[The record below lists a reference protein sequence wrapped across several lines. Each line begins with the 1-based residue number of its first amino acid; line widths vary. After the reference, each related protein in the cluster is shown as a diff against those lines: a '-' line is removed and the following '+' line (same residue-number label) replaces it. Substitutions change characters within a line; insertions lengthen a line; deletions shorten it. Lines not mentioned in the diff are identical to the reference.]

1 MSTFECKIKFKKE
14 GKLVTE
20 TYLVGALSF
29 TEAEA
34 NITSEMQ
41 AYLSEPFK
49 VVNIKLST
57 YSEVVRNEGGDGWF
71 KAKVTLLVF
80 DDETGKTKKQNIYIL
95 VQADDVKQA
104 YGLTEVA
111 MKGTLSEYKI
121 SAVSETVILDVFKK

>member
-1 MSTFECKIKFKKE
+1 MSTFECKIKFRKE

-57 YSEVVRNEGGDGWF
+57 YSEVVRNEGRDGWF

-104 YGLTEVA
+104 YSLTEVA